1 MSQRYRIATDRAPG
15 AIGPYSQAIVAH
27 GVVYCSGQI
36 PLDPQTMTIVEGDI
50 RVQTQRA
57 LDNLSGVLAAAGTS
71 LHNALK
77 TTVYLADMAD
87 FPVLNGIYAEA
98 FGDHRPARST
108 VAAAGL
114 PKGARVEIELIA
126 RIPR

>member
-1 MSQRYRIATDRAPG
+1 MSTRYRIATDRAPG

-77 TTVYLADMAD
+77 TTVYLADMND
-87 FPVLNGIYAEA
+87 FPAMNEVYATYFA
-98 FGDHRPARST
+98 DPPPARST
-108 VAAAGL
+108 VEVRRL
-114 PKGARVEIELIA
+114 PRDVRVEIDVIA
-126 RIPR
+126 LVP

>member
-50 RVQTQRA
+50 
-57 LDNLSGVLAAAGTS
+57 DGNGT
-71 LHNALK
+71 
-77 TTVYLADMAD
+77 AD
-87 FPVLNGIYAEA
+87 FQIALNGLLTLGA
-98 FGDHRPARST
+98 GDFI
-108 VAAAGL
+108 L
-114 PKGARVEIELIA
+114 
-126 RIPR
+126 